1 MINNLIMRQVKSFII
16 ENKELQSVNK
26 RNKKLIKNSNKE
38 EDSQGNTS

>member
-1 MINNLIMRQVKSFII
+1 MRQVKRFIN
-16 ENKELQSVNK
+16 ENKELQPVNK

>member
-26 RNKKLIKNSNKE
+26 RNKKLIKNSNKK